1 MRKCR
6 VFATDV
12 DGTLTDGGMYYSE
25 AGEVLK
31 RFDTRDAAGMQLLRE
46 RGITLAVITSED
58 SPIVTARARKLGIE
72 HVYIGVK
79 DKYPQCSRLLEELQV
94 PWEEFAY
101 IGDDLGD
108 LAGTGSRRLLRLSGR
123 CLPRR
128 ASRPSTMCAREA
140 GGTERYANFASISSR
155 RSKVQSNRESLTVL
169 DERPAG
175 CHMTTLKVKTCLRR
189 IPRFWGYDVVR
200 WRNPLQDDVKLYER
214 LYDREVL
221 ARRPFFNVGAGD
233 FHHPYWT
240 NVDKSSDWY
249 AAHAERSSFHRP

>member
-31 RFDTRDAAGMQLLRE
+31 RFDTRDAAGMQLLRQ

-94 PWEEFAY
+94 SWEEFAY

-108 LAGTGSRRLLRLSGR
+108 LQVLAAAGFSACPADACPDVLE
-123 CLPRR
+123 
-128 ASRPSTMCAREA
+128 AVDYVCARS
-140 GGTERYANFASISSR
+140 GGHGA
-155 RSKVQSNRESLTVL
+155 VREFC
-169 DERPAG
+169 E
-175 CHMTTLKVKTCLRR
+175 HILKEVK
-189 IPRFWGYDVVR
+189 
-200 WRNPLQDDVKLYER
+200 
-214 LYDREVL
+214 
-221 ARRPFFNVGAGD
+221 GAVE
-233 FHHPYWT
+233 P
-240 NVDKSSDWY
+240 
-249 AAHAERSSFHRP
+249 